1 MSECAAVESSPPQNA
16 AASTPQARAPQNRS
30 FAASLASQFAR
41 GSPRPYRRT
50 LMKIEVETQPHS
62 VATLRIEL
70 PPEDVRKEWDSIASN
85 YARYARI
92 PGFRP
97 GKAPRQVIEK
107 KFRKEIQ
114 DELTKKLVSKS
125 YHEAIAEKQL
135 RVVSLTNLE
144 DVEFGDDRS
153 MRFRATVV
161 TAPEF
166 ELPEYKGI
174 PVELPSDE
182 VTDAEVDAALERLRD
197 QSADFTDV
205 IGRPLAM
212 EDFAVLDF
220 TGAIDGVPMS
230 EIVPEASKNLHG
242 GKKFW
247 LRVAPDNFLPQF
259 PEQIV
264 GMNPGDT
271 RSVQVEFPADFPV
284 TELAGKRADY
294 AVTLNEIKQKVLPE
308 LDDAFAAKL
317 IPDKALA
324 DLRHSLKHN
333 LEHEKE
339 HEIERVKES
348 QIVKFLQ
355 EHISFDLPPALLKNE
370 TRRAL
375 NELVHR
381 NRERGVPDELLKGK
395 EKELIEGAGSLAAHR
410 LKTNFILH
418 RIAEREKIQVTPEE
432 IGERIREQAAQY
444 NVPVEK
450 MRKELEENDRIDGL
464 AEEVVLGK
472 TLDFLKANVTL
483 KTSSDSP
490 APSDSPA

>member
-1 MSECAAVESSPPQNA
+1 
-16 AASTPQARAPQNRS
+16 
-30 FAASLASQFAR
+30 
-41 GSPRPYRRT
+41 
-50 LMKIEVETQPHS
+50 MKVEVETQPHS

-70 PPEDVRKEWDSIASN
+70 PPEEVRKEWDSIANN

-92 PGFRP
+92 PGYRP
-97 GKAPRQVIEK
+97 GKAPKPVIER

-114 DELTKKLVSKS
+114 EELTKKLVSKS

-166 ELPEYKGI
+166 ELPDYKNI
-174 PVELPSDE
+174 PVELPSAE
-182 VTDAEVDAALERLRD
+182 VTDAEVDAALERIRD
-197 QSADFTDV
+197 QSADFADVTD
-205 IGRPLAM
+205 RPLAM
-212 EDFAVLDF
+212 EDFAVIDF
-220 TGAIDGVPMS
+220 DGSVDGIPIS

-264 GMNPGDT
+264 GMAAGET
-271 RSVQVEFPADFPV
+271 RSVQVEFPGDFPV
-284 TELAGKRADY
+284 PELAGKRADY
-294 AVTLNEIKQKVLPE
+294 AITLNEIKQKVLPE
-308 LDDAFAAKL
+308 LDDALAAKL
-317 IPDKALA
+317 LPGKTLH
-324 DLRHSLKHN
+324 DLRHTIEHN

-339 HEIERVKES
+339 HEIERAKES
-348 QIVKFLQ
+348 QIMKFLH
-355 EHISFDLPPALLKNE
+355 ERISFDLPPTLLRNE

-381 NRERGVPDELLKGK
+381 NRERGVPDEMLKGK

-418 RIAEREKIQVTPEE
+418 RIAEREEIKITREE
-432 IGERIREQAAQY
+432 LDERIREQAAQY

-450 MRKELEENDRIDGL
+450 MRKELQEHDRMDGL
-464 AEEVVLGK
+464 AEEVLLGK
-472 TLDFLKANVTL
+472 TLDFLKANVSVQP
-483 KTSSDSP
+483 SSNPPSGSASP
-490 APSDSPA
+490 E